1 MTAHTDAYENKE
13 IDFKFRG
20 QALGLA
26 NSSAGAGSGPS
37 SWYIGLFVAPG
48 SDAAPGTEVS
58 AAGYA
63 RVKVDCTLA
72 NWAGTQG
79 ANTTAVSSGSSGTTS
94 NNIKIQFPGGASLAA
109 AWGQAVEWG
118 AFDSLTGG
126 IECFRGALTAPK
138 TINAGDPAPWFDP
151 GTLVY
156 QNDN

>member
-26 NSSAGAGSGPS
+26 NSTAAAGTGPS
-37 SWYIGLFVAPG
+37 KWFIGLIKVAG
-48 SDAAPGTEVS
+48 SDAAVGTEMS
-58 AAGYA
+58 GGGYA
-63 RVKVDCTLA
+63 RVAVDCTLA

-79 ANTTAVSSGSSGTTS
+79 AGSTTVSTGSSGTTS
-94 NNIKIQFPGGASLAA
+94 NNVAITFPTPTAD
-109 AWGQAVEWG
+109 WGQAVEWG

-126 IECFRGALTAPK
+126 TECIRGTLAAPK
-138 TINAGDPAPWFDP
+138 TINNGDSAPAFAP
-151 GTLVY
+151 GQLVY